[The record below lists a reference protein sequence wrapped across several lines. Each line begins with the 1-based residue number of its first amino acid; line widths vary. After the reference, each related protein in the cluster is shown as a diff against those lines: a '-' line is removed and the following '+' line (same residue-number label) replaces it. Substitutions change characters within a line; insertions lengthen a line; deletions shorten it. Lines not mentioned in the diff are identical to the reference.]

1 MHVATIP
8 ELKVKI
14 GLEVHCQLTD
24 LKSKLFCNCPA
35 DYRKSEPNTHICPIC
50 MGMPGTLPVLN
61 RKAVDDAVM
70 IALALNM
77 KVSNRTLFYRKNYF
91 YPDMPKNFQISQY
104 DRVGGVPIAKDGYI
118 LLDGGRKVRISRL
131 QLEEDPGKLVYEGTI
146 ETSKATMVDYNR
158 AGVALVEIVTEPDIT
173 SPKEARIFLQ
183 KLRSILEHLGVS
195 SGELEG
201 SMRCD
206 ANISIEGGMRV
217 EVKNISSF
225 KEVERALNFEMT
237 RQRGLLRKGLRVGRE
252 TRHWDELRR
261 VTVTLRVK
269 EEEEDYRYFPEP
281 DLVPLLISEEY
292 VEGLRASMPELPESR
307 KRRLME
313 QYGISMQNAEVLTDN
328 KALAEFFEACAAS
341 YSRPDLLSNW
351 IVGDLLSY
359 LYDMDLELNETKLT
373 PEYMVGM
380 LKLIDDGKIS
390 GKIGKEVLKE
400 ILVTGRSPEEVVNE
414 RGLIKISDRD
424 YLEKLTENVFESNPK
439 AVRDA
444 LKDERA
450 IRFLVGQL
458 MKLTGGKADPQLA
471 NLLVVNKLKALAGKV
486 GG

>member
-1 MHVATIP
+1 MRVEAVP

-24 LKSKLFCNCPA
+24 LKSKLFCSCSA
-35 DYRKSEPNTHICPIC
+35 DYRGSEPNTHICPVC
-50 MGMPGTLPVLN
+50 MGLPGTLPVLN
-61 RKAVDDAVM
+61 RKAVEDAIM

-77 KVSNRTLFYRKNYF
+77 KVSSRTLFYRKNYF

-104 DRVGGVPIAKDGYI
+104 DRAGGVPIAKDGYVT
-118 LLDGGRKVRISRL
+118 LDGGRKIRISRL

-146 ETSKATMVDYNR
+146 ETSRATLVDYNR
-158 AGVALVEIVTEPDIT
+158 AGVALAEIVTEPDIT
-173 SPKEARIFLQ
+173 SPREARIFLQ

-206 ANISIEGGMRV
+206 ANISIEGGTRV

-237 RQRGLLRKGLRVGRE
+237 RQRNLLRKGLRVGRE

-281 DLVPLLISEEY
+281 DLVPILISEED
-292 VEGLRASMPELPESR
+292 VERLRASMPELPDSR

-328 KALAEFFEACAAS
+328 KALAEFFEACAAN
-341 YSRPDLLSNW
+341 YGRPDLLSNW

-359 LYDMDLELNETKLT
+359 LYDMGLELRETKLT
-373 PEYMVGM
+373 PGHMVGM
-380 LKLIDDGKIS
+380 LRLIDDGTIS

-400 ILVTGRSPEEVVNE
+400 IIITGEAPENIVKA
-414 RGLIKISDRD
+414 RGLVRISDRE
-424 YLEKLTENVFESNPK
+424 YLERLTERVFEENPK
-439 AVRDA
+439 AVSDA
-444 LKDERA
+444 LKDEKA

-458 MKLTGGKADPQLA
+458 MKLTDGKADPQLA
-471 NLLVVNKLKALAGKV
+471 NILVTNRLKALAGK
-486 GG
+486 G

>member
-1 MHVATIP
+1 MHVETVP

-14 GLEVHCQLTD
+14 GLEVHCQLTN
-24 LKSKLFCNCPA
+24 LKSKLFCSCSA
-35 DYRKSEPNTHICPIC
+35 DYRDSEPNTHICPVC

-61 RKAVDDAVM
+61 RKAVEDAIM

-77 KVSNRTLFYRKNYF
+77 QVSSRTLFYRKNYF

-104 DRVGGVPIAKDGYI
+104 DRAGGVPIAKDGYVTI
-118 LLDGGRKVRISRL
+118 DGGRKVRISRL

-146 ETSKATMVDYNR
+146 ETSKATLVDYNR
-158 AGVALVEIVTEPDIT
+158 AGVALAEIVTEPDIT
-173 SPKEARIFLQ
+173 SPREARIFLQ

-206 ANISIEGGMRV
+206 ANISIEGGTRV

-237 RQRGLLRKGLRVGRE
+237 RQRSLIRKGLRIGRE

-281 DLVPLLISEEY
+281 DLVPILISRED
-292 VEGLRASMPELPESR
+292 VERLRASMPELPDSR

-328 KALAEFFEACAAS
+328 KALAEFFEACAAN

-359 LYDMDLELNETKLT
+359 LYDMGLELRETKLT
-373 PEYMVGM
+373 PQHMVGM
-380 LKLIDDGKIS
+380 LRLIDDGTIS

-400 ILVTGRSPEEVVNE
+400 IMVTGEAPENVVKA
-414 RGLIKISDRD
+414 RGLIRISDRE
-424 YLEKLTENVFESNPK
+424 YLERLTDRVFEENPK
-439 AVRDA
+439 AVKDA
-444 LKDERA
+444 LKDEKA
-450 IRFLVGQL
+450 VRFLVGQL
-458 MKLTGGKADPQLA
+458 MKLTEGKADPQLA
-471 NLLVVNKLKALAGKV
+471 NILVRNRLKASAGK
-486 GG
+486 

>member
-1 MHVATIP
+1 MRVEAVP

-24 LKSKLFCNCPA
+24 LKSKLFCSCSA
-35 DYRKSEPNTHICPIC
+35 DYRGSEPNTHICPVC
-50 MGMPGTLPVLN
+50 MGLPGTLPVLN
-61 RKAVDDAVM
+61 RKAVEDAIM

-77 KVSNRTLFYRKNYF
+77 KVSSRTLFYRKNYF

-104 DRVGGVPIAKDGYI
+104 DRAGGVPIAKDGYVT
-118 LLDGGRKVRISRL
+118 LDGGRKIRISRL

-146 ETSKATMVDYNR
+146 ETSRATLVDYNR
-158 AGVALVEIVTEPDIT
+158 AGVALAEIVTEPDIT
-173 SPKEARIFLQ
+173 SPREARIFLQ

-206 ANISIEGGMRV
+206 ANISIEGGTRV

-237 RQRGLLRKGLRVGRE
+237 RQRNLLRKGLRVGRE

-281 DLVPLLISEEY
+281 DLVPILISEED
-292 VEGLRASMPELPESR
+292 VERLRASMPELPDSR

-328 KALAEFFEACAAS
+328 KALAEFFEACAAD
-341 YSRPDLLSNW
+341 YGRPDLLSNW

-359 LYDMDLELNETKLT
+359 LYDMGLELRETKLT
-373 PEYMVGM
+373 PGHMVGM
-380 LKLIDDGKIS
+380 LRLIDDGTIS

-400 ILVTGRSPEEVVNE
+400 IIITGEAPENIVKA
-414 RGLIKISDRD
+414 RGLVRISDRE
-424 YLEKLTENVFESNPK
+424 YLERLTERVFEENPK
-439 AVRDA
+439 AVSDA
-444 LKDERA
+444 LKDEKA

-458 MKLTGGKADPQLA
+458 MKLTDGKADPQLA
-471 NLLVVNKLKALAGKV
+471 NILVTNRLKALAGK
-486 GG
+486 G

>member
-1 MHVATIP
+1 MRVEAVP

-24 LKSKLFCNCPA
+24 LKSKLFCSCSA
-35 DYRKSEPNTHICPIC
+35 DYRGSEPNTHICPVC
-50 MGMPGTLPVLN
+50 MGLPGTLPVLN
-61 RKAVDDAVM
+61 RKAVEDAIM

-77 KVSNRTLFYRKNYF
+77 KVSSRTLFYRKNYF

-104 DRVGGVPIAKDGYI
+104 DRAGGVPIAKDGYVT
-118 LLDGGRKVRISRL
+118 LDGGRKIRISRL

-146 ETSKATMVDYNR
+146 ETSRATLVDYNR
-158 AGVALVEIVTEPDIT
+158 AGVALAEIVTEPDIT
-173 SPKEARIFLQ
+173 SPREARIFLQ

-206 ANISIEGGMRV
+206 ANISIEGGTRV

-237 RQRGLLRKGLRVGRE
+237 RQRNLLRKGLRVGRE

-281 DLVPLLISEEY
+281 DLVPILISEED
-292 VEGLRASMPELPESR
+292 VERLRASMPELPDSR

-328 KALAEFFEACAAS
+328 KALAEFFEACAAD
-341 YSRPDLLSNW
+341 YGRPDLLSNW

-359 LYDMDLELNETKLT
+359 LYDMGLELRETKLT
-373 PEYMVGM
+373 PGHMVGI
-380 LKLIDDGKIS
+380 LRLIDDGTIS

-400 ILVTGRSPEEVVNE
+400 IIITGEAPENIVKA
-414 RGLIKISDRD
+414 RGLVRISDRE
-424 YLEKLTENVFESNPK
+424 YLERLTERVFEENPK
-439 AVRDA
+439 AVSDA
-444 LKDERA
+444 LKDEKA

-458 MKLTGGKADPQLA
+458 MKLTDGKADPQLA
-471 NLLVVNKLKALAGKV
+471 NILVTNRLKALAGK
-486 GG
+486 G

>member
-1 MHVATIP
+1 MHVETVP

-14 GLEVHCQLTD
+14 GLEVHCQLTN
-24 LKSKLFCNCPA
+24 LKSKLFCSCSA
-35 DYRKSEPNTHICPIC
+35 DYRDSEPNTHICPVC

-61 RKAVDDAVM
+61 RKAVEDAIM

-77 KVSNRTLFYRKNYF
+77 QVSSRTLFYRKNYF

-104 DRVGGVPIAKDGYI
+104 DRAGGVPIAKNGYVT
-118 LLDGGRKVRISRL
+118 LDGGRKVRISRL
-131 QLEEDPGKLVYEGTI
+131 HLEEDPGKLVYEGTI
-146 ETSKATMVDYNR
+146 ETSKATLVDYNR
-158 AGVALVEIVTEPDIT
+158 AGVALAEIVTEPDIT
-173 SPKEARIFLQ
+173 SPREARIFLQ

-206 ANISIEGGMRV
+206 ANISIEGGTRV

-237 RQRGLLRKGLRVGRE
+237 RQRSLLRKGLCVGRE

-281 DLVPLLISEEY
+281 DLVPILISNED
-292 VEGLRASMPELPESR
+292 VERIRASMPELPDSR

-328 KALAEFFEACAAS
+328 KALAEFFEACAAD

-359 LYDMDLELNETKLT
+359 LYDMGLELRQTKLT
-373 PEYMVGM
+373 PQHMVGM
-380 LKLIDDGKIS
+380 LRLIDDGTIS

-400 ILVTGRSPEEVVNE
+400 IMVTGEAPESIVKA
-414 RGLIKISDRD
+414 RGLIRISDRE
-424 YLEKLTENVFESNPK
+424 YLERLTDKVFEENPK
-439 AVRDA
+439 AVKDA
-444 LKDERA
+444 LKDEKA
-450 IRFLVGQL
+450 VRFLVGQL
-458 MKLTGGKADPQLA
+458 MKLTEGKADPQLA
-471 NLLVVNKLKALAGKV
+471 NILVTKRLKALAGK
-486 GG
+486 